1 MQVLIIQSCHELG
14 QLWQRHLDRLGV
26 RTKLVCSPDDAID
39 YLSDEPVETIVLDLE
54 LRGGSALN
62 VADYASYRQPN
73 ARVVFVTGR
82 SFFSDGSI
90 FAHFANARAFL
101 PATTPPEDL
110 ATMVEHYCAEGC

>member
-1 MQVLIIQSCHELG
+1 MQVLIIQSCQDLG
-14 QLWQRHLDRLGV
+14 QLWQRHLNRLGM
-26 RTKLVCSPDDAID
+26 RTKLVCWPDDAIA

-54 LRGGSALN
+54 LKGGSALN
-62 VADYASYRQPN
+62 VADYASFRQPE
-73 ARVVFVTGR
+73 AQVVFVTGR

-110 ATMVEHYCAEGC
+110 ATMVEHYCTEGC